1 MSTPRVYILNE
12 TGGMGGGQ
20 TFARHLADNLPGR
33 TNTPDEADIVLIP
46 GATMV
51 DRVTVE
57 KHYGHKKI
65 ALRVDNQL
73 KHSRNRATGMA
84 RLYDY
89 AQMADAIVYQSKWA
103 RNYLRGFLTSRDTK
117 EYVILNGSDETIFY
131 PKKASSRTS
140 KRYLYIASST
150 DESKGW
156 VIAHQKFQ
164 EIHKEEDAEIWLVGK
179 FNDKVREYGFDFF
192 NGEKWE
198 YKGVVKGPKQM
209 AKIYR
214 DCDALLYSYFCDAC
228 SNCLNEAMMCGLE
241 ITDCYQMSQTGGA
254 SEQLDVGPRRLR
266 DMVQE
271 YEEMFED
278 VLVSTAPPRSLE
290 KGMESERADAYRSRW
305 GWIPGYS
312 RRTR

>member
-1 MSTPRVYILNE
+1 MNE
-12 TGGMGGGQ
+12 TGGMGGGP
-20 TFARHLADNLPGR
+20 TFAFHLADNLPSR
-33 TNTPDEADIVLIP
+33 TNNPDEANIVLIP

-57 KHYGHKKI
+57 KYYGHKKI
-65 ALRVDNQL
+65 VLRVDNQL
-73 KHSRNRATGMA
+73 KHSRNRATGMS

-89 AQMADAIVYQSKWA
+89 AQMADAIVYQSQWA
-103 RNYLRGFLTSRDTK
+103 RNYLREFLKSQNTK
-117 EYVILNGSDETIFY
+117 EYVILNGSDEKIFY
-131 PKKASSRTS
+131 PRMARFRPR
-140 KRYLYIASST
+140 KRYLYVASST

-164 EIHKEEDAEIWLVGK
+164 EIHKEENAEIWLVGK
-179 FNDKVREYGFDFF
+179 FDDKVRDYGFDFF

-198 YKGVVKGPKQM
+198 YKGVVKRPKQM
-209 AKIYR
+209 ARIYR
-214 DCDALLYSYFCDAC
+214 ACDALLYSYFCDAC

-241 ITDCYQMSQTGGA
+241 IKDCYQMSQTGGA

-278 VLVSTAPPRSLE
+278 VWKLTTPTPPRFDE
-290 KGMESERADAYRSRW
+290 KGLESDSAKAYRSRW
-305 GWIPGYS
+305 RWLPGYS
-312 RRTR
+312 QRTR